1 MFKVVDDETLSVV
14 KRHKKDAPKH
24 VKVWVI
30 VVSDS
35 KHEMKIKGLENA
47 DISGA
52 LITKLFIDS
61 GHSVEKYAIVPDNR
75 EKIKEQFKAFL
86 RSNSDL
92 IVFSGGTGIT
102 KKDITVETIKPKL
115 EKILEGFGELFRYLS
130 YKEIGAAA
138 FLSRAFSGVVD
149 GKIVFCLPGSPNA
162 VKLAVEKLIL
172 PEIGHIVKMVRS

>member
-1 MFKVVDDETLSVV
+1 MFKVADNETFSVV
-14 KRHKKDAPKH
+14 KKHKKDAPKH
-24 VKVWVI
+24 VKVWII

-35 KHEMKIKGLENA
+35 KYEMKSQGLENV
-47 DISGA
+47 DVSGS
-52 LITKLFIDS
+52 LITKLFIVS
-61 GHSVEKYAIVPDNR
+61 GHSVEKYDIVPDSG
-75 EKIKEQFKAFL
+75 ELIEEQFEAFL
-86 RSNSDL
+86 RSNADL

-115 EKILEGFGELFRYLS
+115 DKILEGFGELFRYLS

-162 VKLAVEKLIL
+162 VKLAVEKLVL
-172 PEIGHIVKMVRS
+172 PEIGHTVKMVRS